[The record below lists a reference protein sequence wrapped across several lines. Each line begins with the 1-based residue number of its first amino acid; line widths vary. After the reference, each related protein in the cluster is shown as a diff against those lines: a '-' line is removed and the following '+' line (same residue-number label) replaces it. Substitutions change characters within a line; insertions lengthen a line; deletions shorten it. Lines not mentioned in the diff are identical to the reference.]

1 MLAQPETHPTPN
13 AVLAKAV
20 LRAADQLGLKQAELA
35 RVLGIHR
42 TAVSRLKQAPTLD
55 PDTKAGELALL
66 LIRVARSLS
75 ALTGGDEAWI
85 RHFMRTP
92 NRLSGGVPAEQIAQ
106 IQGLVSVLQLV
117 DALRGRA

>member
-1 MLAQPETHPTPN
+1 MSARTESPPDAA

-20 LRAADQLGLKQAELA
+20 LRAADQLGLKQGELA
-35 RVLGIHR
+35 RTLGVHR
-42 TAVSRLKQAPTLD
+42 TAISRLKQSAALD
-55 PDTKAGELALL
+55 PASKTGELALL
-66 LIRVARSLS
+66 LIRIARSLS

-92 NRLSGGVPAEQIAQ
+92 NRLSGGVPVEQLGT
-106 IQGLVSVLQLV
+106 IQGLVTLLQLV